1 MFEILAG
8 LLLLAIGAGFVGAI
22 SGLGGG
28 VFIVPAL
35 VVLARMPMRVAVGA
49 SLISVVAT
57 SAGASVAFVRDGWT
71 NLKVAMVLECATV
84 TGAILGAYLAGRV
97 PTYMLEGLFALMMIQ
112 SAYFSLMKHG
122 DALLAKGGVIAR
134 KLRLGGEVRDESGQ
148 LRHYEV
154 INVRYGGILMM
165 VAGMMS
171 GLLGIGS
178 VALKV
183 IAMDQVMHIPLKV
196 SSATSNFMIGVTA
209 GAGALVFLSRGDVST
224 TIAAPVA
231 VGVTVGALAGSLIIG
246 GDSGIGGYILRGVGV
261 ASEQRFEVGGVERG
275 LLRPGLCC
283 EQCRACRRAQSGV
296 LQELTSFHRSSPLR
310 GIDGREAR

>member
-1 MFEILAG
+1 MLHILVNLIGLAFLAG
-8 LLLLAIGAGFVGAI
+8 FIGSI

-35 VVLARMPMRVAVGA
+35 VIVFKMPMRVAIGA

-84 TGAILGAYLAGRV
+84 TGAIIGAYMAGIV
-97 PTYMLEGLFALMMIQ
+97 PTTILEILFAAMMLQ
-112 SAYFSLMKHG
+112 SAYFTIKKKG
-122 DALLAKGGVIAR
+122 DDILTKGDPLAER
-134 KLRLGGEVRDESGQ
+134 LQLGGQVPDETGKLIS
-148 LRHYEV
+148 YEV
-154 INVRYGGILMM
+154 VKIPGGAALMV
-165 VAGMMS
+165 VAGLMS

-178 VALKV
+178 GALKV
-183 IAMDQVMHIPLKV
+183 MAMDYIMHLPLKV

-231 VGVTVGALAGSLIIG
+231 IGVTAGALTGSRVLPHLKVEWLRMVFVVILILIALEMG
-246 GDSGIGGYILRGVGV
+246 WRALSGI
-261 ASEQRFEVGGVERG
+261 
-275 LLRPGLCC
+275 
-283 EQCRACRRAQSGV
+283 
-296 LQELTSFHRSSPLR
+296 
-310 GIDGREAR
+310 

>member
-1 MFEILAG
+1 MIEILSG

-35 VVLARMPMRVAVGA
+35 IVLAKIPMRIAVGA

-84 TGAILGAYLAGRV
+84 TGAIVGAYLAGRV
-97 PTYMLEGLFALMMIQ
+97 PTYVLEGLFALMMLQ
-112 SAYFSLMKHG
+112 SAYFSLMKH
-122 DALLAKGGVIAR
+122 DETLLAEGGVLAR
-134 KLRLGGEVRDESGQ
+134 KLRLAGEVPDELGRLQ
-148 LRHYEV
+148 HYEV
-154 INVRYGGILMM
+154 TNLRYGGVLMLI
-165 VAGMMS
+165 AGVMS

-178 VALKV
+178 GALKV

-231 VGVTVGALAGSLIIG
+231 VGVTVGALAGSRVLPLLRVQHMRMAFVAILILIALEMG
-246 GDSGIGGYILRGVGV
+246 WRALSGI
-261 ASEQRFEVGGVERG
+261 
-275 LLRPGLCC
+275 
-283 EQCRACRRAQSGV
+283 
-296 LQELTSFHRSSPLR
+296 
-310 GIDGREAR
+310 

>member
-1 MFEILAG
+1 VFSILSG
-8 LLLLAIGAGFVGAI
+8 LLLLAVSAGFVGAI

-35 VVLARMPMRVAVGA
+35 VVIAKMPMRVAVGA

-84 TGAILGAYLAGRV
+84 TGAIVGAYLAGLM
-97 PTYMLEGLFALMMIQ
+97 PTYALEGLFALMMLQ
-112 SAYFSLMKHG
+112 SAYFSIMKH
-122 DALLAKGGVIAR
+122 DETLLAEGGPIAR
-134 KLRLGGEVRDESGQ
+134 KLRMAGEIPDEAGRRQ
-148 LRHYEV
+148 RYEI
-154 INVRYGGILMM
+154 INVRYGGVLMLI
-165 VAGMMS
+165 AGVMS

-178 VALKV
+178 GALKV

-209 GAGALVFLSRGDVST
+209 GAGALVFLARGDVAT

-231 VGVTVGALAGSLIIG
+231 LGVTVGALIGSRILPLLKVAHLRNVFAAILILIALEMG
-246 GDSGIGGYILRGVGV
+246 WRALNGI
-261 ASEQRFEVGGVERG
+261 
-275 LLRPGLCC
+275 
-283 EQCRACRRAQSGV
+283 
-296 LQELTSFHRSSPLR
+296 
-310 GIDGREAR
+310 